1 MKTEIIRIDA
11 RSIDMGKV
19 RFAAEVIKNGGLVA
33 FPTETV
39 YGLGANAFDETAVK
53 GIFEAK
59 GRPSDNPLIV
69 HIADK
74 DKVKDL
80 SAVIP
85 PVSVMLMDAFW
96 PGPLTLVMHKSP
108 AVSPVITAGL
118 DTVAVRMP
126 VHPVALAFIK
136 ACGLPVAAPSANIS
150 GRPSPTRAEHVIEDL
165 FGKVDVI
172 IDGGN
177 ADVGLESTVLDVTVN
192 PPMILRPGGV
202 TAEQLESLLGGITV
216 DPVLS
221 IESTE
226 STVPKSPGNKY
237 THYSPKA
244 RLIVVEGAL
253 EKVACEINRLV
264 EVNILEGLNVGVLAT
279 DQTKHLYPGAKVISA
294 GDRLSPETIASNL
307 FNVLREFDRT
317 DVQLILAEAVDD
329 SGVGFAVMNRLSK
342 AAGYNILRV

>member
-1 MKTEIIRIDA
+1 MSKI
-11 RSIDMGKV
+11 
-19 RFAAEVIKNGGLVA
+19 RFAADVIRNGGLVA

-53 GIFEAK
+53 RIFEAK

-74 DKVKDL
+74 DKVREL
-80 SAVIP
+80 AAVIP

-108 AVSPVITAGL
+108 AVPPVITAGL
-118 DTVAVRMP
+118 DTVAIRMP
-126 VHPVALAFIK
+126 VHPIALALIK

-150 GRPSPTRAEHVIEDL
+150 GRPSTTRAEHVIEDL
-165 FGKVDVI
+165 FGKVNVI
-172 IDGGN
+172 IDGGS

-202 TAEQLESLLGGITV
+202 TAEQLESLLGGIAV

-226 STVPKSPGNKY
+226 STVPKSPGTKY

-244 RLIVVEGAL
+244 KLIVVEGDL
-253 EKVACEINRLV
+253 ERVACEINRLI
-264 EVNILEGLNVGVLAT
+264 EVNILKGLNVGVLAT

-294 GDRLSPETIASNL
+294 GDRLNPETIASNL
-307 FNVLREFDRT
+307 FNALREFDRT

-329 SGVGFAVMNRLSK
+329 SGVGFAIMNRLSK
-342 AAGYNILRV
+342 AAGYNIVRV